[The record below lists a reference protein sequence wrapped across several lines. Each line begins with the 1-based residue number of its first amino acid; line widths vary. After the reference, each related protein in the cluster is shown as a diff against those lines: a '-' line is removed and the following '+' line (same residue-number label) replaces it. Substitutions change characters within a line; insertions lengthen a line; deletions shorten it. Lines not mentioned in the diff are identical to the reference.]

1 MMTEQPAQSWNRRE
15 QIAGTYPAASASREP
30 AQMPSE
36 AVSTAVEMSISTDG
50 HSETPLATVED
61 KMPVSVGYWPD
72 SAKKWV
78 SCVILQCF
86 FFFFLPANS
95 ISKLGPLAARQP
107 LAQGVC
113 QLELLQQALFPSSI
127 TSPCPKE
134 HAGMHH
140 L

>member
-1 MMTEQPAQSWNRRE
+1 MTEQPAQSWNRRE
-15 QIAGTYPAASASREP
+15 QIAGTYPAASANREP
-30 AQMPSE
+30 PQMPSE
-36 AVSTAVEMSISTDG
+36 AVSTAVEMSIQKILL
-50 HSETPLATVED
+50 PLLRTKCLSQLAAGLILQ
-61 KMPVSVGYWPD
+61 S
-72 SAKKWV
+72 V
-78 SCVILQCF
+78 SCIILQRFF
-86 FFFFLPANS
+86 FFFFLP
-95 ISKLGPLAARQP
+95 SKQHKQDKP